1 MKNMNLCD
9 VMNETKQK
17 TNSQECT
24 VWTGN
29 HLKANFRKQILYFC
43 TYGTCL
49 EFKYISAYNG
59 KLSS

>member
-17 TNSQECT
+17 TNSR
-24 VWTGN
+24 TGN
-29 HLKANFRKQILYFC
+29 HLNANFRKQILYFC